1 MLNLDTV
8 QYDTEVPDLKNLLR
22 YDVFEGD
29 KTPQEW
35 IELCMQNPNETHGL
49 SPVCENYKYSWKPVQ
64 VLAYDQKARKFKV
77 KIVSSGTEKK
87 VSRLSLQFFAEN
99 EQIF

>member
-1 MLNLDTV
+1 MRAATEGIKFDEATKDSIKLLNLDTV
-8 QYDTEVPDLKNLLR
+8 QYDTEVLDLKNLLR

-49 SPVCENYKYSWKPVQ
+49 SPVCENYQYSWKPV
-64 VLAYDQKARKFKV
+64 
-77 KIVSSGTEKK
+77 
-87 VSRLSLQFFAEN
+87 
-99 EQIF
+99 